1 VHALVHAI
9 LEKVTLICDMFVS
22 YYEEV
27 KFKRW
32 IIKPCINL
40 FDPQIRW
47 KICYKHVFYSFLF
60 SHLFNVNLKQLSNNI
75 KSTPQFPF
83 KKTLFDFIEFLMT

>member
-1 VHALVHAI
+1 MHALVHAI

-27 KFKRW
+27 KFKRR
-32 IIKPCINL
+32 IIKPCIKL

-47 KICYKHVFYSFLF
+47 KIRYKHVFYSFLF
-60 SHLFNVNLKQLSNNI
+60 SHSFNVNLKQLSNNI
-75 KSTPQFPF
+75 KSTHQFPF
-83 KKTLFDFIEFLMT
+83 KKNFI

>member
-1 VHALVHAI
+1 MHALIHAI
-9 LEKVTLICDMFVS
+9 LEKVILICDTFVS

-47 KICYKHVFYSFLF
+47 KIRYKHVFCSFLF
-60 SHLFNVNLKQLSNNI
+60 SHLFNVNLKKTFEQYQEY
-75 KSTPQFPF
+75 TPIS
-83 KKTLFDFIEFLMT
+83 LFLKLYLILLNF